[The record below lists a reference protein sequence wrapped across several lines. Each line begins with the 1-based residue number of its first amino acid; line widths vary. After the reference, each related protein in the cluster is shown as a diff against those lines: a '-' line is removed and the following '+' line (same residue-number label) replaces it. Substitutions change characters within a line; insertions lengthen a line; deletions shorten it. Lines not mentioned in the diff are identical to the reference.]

1 MIEMKI
7 RSDQSV
13 KQNKKV
19 VVEASDFT
27 RIAAE
32 QSLVQKTVS
41 SLAKRVDELEKLC
54 YARLGTVDYLVTAVL
69 AAS

>member
-1 MIEMKI
+1 MKI

-32 QSLVQKTVS
+32 QFVTKPVRIDALKLVLQR
-41 SLAKRVDELEKLC
+41 AELV
-54 YARLGTVDYLVTAVL
+54 G
-69 AAS
+69 

>member
-13 KQNKKV
+13 KQNKEM

-32 QSLVQKTVS
+32 QSFVQKAVT

-54 YARLGTVDYLVTAVL
+54 YARLQRKY
-69 AAS
+69 